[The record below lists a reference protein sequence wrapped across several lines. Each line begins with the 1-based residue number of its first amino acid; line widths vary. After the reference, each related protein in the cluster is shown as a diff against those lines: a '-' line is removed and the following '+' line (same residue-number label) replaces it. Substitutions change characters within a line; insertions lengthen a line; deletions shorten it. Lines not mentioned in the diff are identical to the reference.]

1 VPGTA
6 GAQQGRWHLDDGDLV
21 RLAGS
26 GDAAAYELLVR
37 RYQEVAWRTACLIT
51 GDTADAEDVAQ
62 EAFVKAYLA
71 LPRFRPGAAFRP
83 WLLTIVA
90 NEARNR
96 RRSAG
101 RRAGLALRVAAQP
114 PGSEP
119 SPEGA
124 VEAAEQRRALVDA
137 IATLPERDRDVIGCR
152 YLLGLSEAESAA
164 VLGIAKGTVKSQLS
178 RALGRLRA
186 TLGEPAG
193 AAGGAER

>member
-1 VPGTA
+1 
-6 GAQQGRWHLDDGDLV
+6 
-21 RLAGS
+21 
-26 GDAAAYELLVR
+26 
-37 RYQEVAWRTACLIT
+37 
-51 GDTADAEDVAQ
+51 
-62 EAFVKAYLA
+62 
-71 LPRFRPGAAFRP
+71 
-83 WLLTIVA
+83 VA

-101 RRAGLALRVAAQP
+101 RRAGLALRVAAEP
-114 PGSEP
+114 SGSEP

>member
-21 RLAGS
+21 RLTGS

-101 RRAGLALRVAAQP
+101 RRAGLALR
-114 PGSEP
+114 EP